1 MYWTKTYTRKCLYSS
16 ILVFRL
22 RQRLSLSPG
31 SWRELGLRI
40 QTGPAFEPLP
50 FPTHHL
56 FPLRHCISSDNT
68 LLFCPGRCV
77 VDICMVLRPP
87 ARHDTT
93 RLRVKSF
100 GMLQVYHL
108 VFLEG
113 AYNSNIIVF
122 TSSSHANV
130 PLKKSAEERLSRSK
144 AHMPAI
150 LKPLNRHSRYVYMYL
165 HACQPWLA
173 LPLAA
178 YDTYDD

>member
-31 SWRELGLRI
+31 SWLGENW
-40 QTGPAFEPLP
+40 GSAFRRVQPSSLS
-50 FPTHHL
+50 L
-56 FPLRHCISSDNT
+56 FQLTTSSHSSDNNPHYPP
-68 LLFCPGRCV
+68 LFCPGCV

-93 RLRVKSF
+93 PLRGKSF

-108 VFLEG
+108 VFLRG

-144 AHMPAI
+144 AHMPAS
-150 LKPLNRHSRYVYMYL
+150 LKPLNRHSRYPYMYL